1 MWSGVALVAHL
12 AVRVRHIGI
21 VLCGLKQVVQAGQL
35 ALRPTHDAQ
44 SLANTLQGILRNAQ
58 LLGRVMAFQ
67 VEHLQH
73 AWDGDQ
79 QHYAGAQAMN
89 I

>member
-58 LLGRVMAFQ
+58 LLGRVMAAE
-67 VEHLQH
+67 VEYLHVR
-73 AWDGDQ
+73 G
-79 QHYAGAQAMN
+79 MPISN
-89 I
+89 ILPVLGRKQ